1 MRNWIKTFFSSR
13 EAYVMVNGHMSTTF
27 RLQQGVPQGD
37 VVSPYIFLLMVEI
50 LLIKITKTKNIIGV
64 NYAKYE
70 DRASGFADDCTFFI
84 ERSEN
89 NLRKTVNILNLFWEI
104 SGLKC
109 NISKTKVIPVG
120 VFDGENICEDL
131 KLSWENDFTILG
143 IEIDNKL
150 KNLSKIFDKLYN
162 DTRSIISRWTGYDL
176 SFHGKITV
184 CKTLLISQYTYV
196 GSILD
201 CITSDQMKLIQKQMD
216 CFINHGKNTPK
227 DETIKKTMD

>member
-1 MRNWIKTFFSSR
+1 MLIDFNKAFDSIDHEFLENTLKNFGFGENMRNWIKTFFSSR

-109 NISKTKVIPVG
+109 NISK
-120 VFDGENICEDL
+120 
-131 KLSWENDFTILG
+131 S
-143 IEIDNKL
+143 
-150 KNLSKIFDKLYN
+150 
-162 DTRSIISRWTGYDL
+162 
-176 SFHGKITV
+176 
-184 CKTLLISQYTYV
+184 
-196 GSILD
+196 
-201 CITSDQMKLIQKQMD
+201 
-216 CFINHGKNTPK
+216 
-227 DETIKKTMD
+227 